1 MSTVLPLSAPSR
13 LRVGRFDARGG
24 AEYAEGWCTRRLL
37 SMVCSIL
44 TNKTDLCEN
53 CYNPL
58 YRSCH
63 RAKALGY
70 PGRSPPARARIVRPT
85 PGAGE
90 TPPPV
95 RAPPARTPTETLQ
108 PRRGFHALSEGFS
121 PHPLSFRA
129 PGRPNAPF
137 SFCGR
142 RENATSGARASGAHP
157 GRDAPAP
164 QGLPRAQRGLQPA
177 PALVSDIRTPKRP
190 LLPVW
195 VERGGFAGRLSTVS
209 VPPNARADPSVS

>member
-1 MSTVLPLSAPSR
+1 
-13 LRVGRFDARGG
+13 
-24 AEYAEGWCTRRLL
+24 
-37 SMVCSIL
+37 MVCSIL

-95 RAPPARTPTETLQ
+95 RAPPARTPTEMLQ

-190 LLPVW
+190 LLLLWEKGVGGMRGSRRRGQGD
-195 VERGGFAGRLSTVS
+195 EGQQEKRGGGMRSS
-209 VPPNARADPSVS
+209 RRRGQGG

>member
-1 MSTVLPLSAPSR
+1 MSHKAPASGDGCSPVQQSLR
-13 LRVGRFDARGG
+13 EPRCLRVSWSDAHRD
-24 AEYAEGWCTRRLL
+24 AEHAEGWRTRRLL

-157 GRDAPAP
+157 DAQTPP
-164 QGLPRAQRGLQPA
+164 RPRAGEG
-177 PALVSDIRTPKRP
+177 TGGEGKR
-190 LLPVW
+190 
-195 VERGGFAGRLSTVS
+195 ASGRH
-209 VPPNARADPSVS
+209 PPPSPRVG